1 MICSRCRMLTV
12 ISYTFMYTL
21 NVSFKMSWYRC
32 SIPTF
37 VIIISNSI
45 VFTRHCTCILRE
57 PTVAAVYLHWLQEYL
72 TPSCLRSMCLLR
84 SLSWVVAYLYL
95 SQGYLMPSCLLS
107 TCFLRL
113 PAVAEVFSHLSHEY
127 LGSSYLLSI
136 WLFSLLRKNAMN
148 SHLSQG
154 YLPSSSFLFLVL
166 LVPENRVSPYE
177 D

>member
-32 SIPTF
+32 SILTF

-84 SLSWVVAYLYL
+84 SLSWVAAYLYL
-95 SQGYLMPSCLLS
+95 SGISYAFMLALNMFSQITSCS
-107 TCFLRL
+107 RS
-113 PAVAEVFSHLSHEY
+113 VFTLITWIPWFFVFTFNMT
-127 LGSSYLLSI
+127 L
-136 WLFSLLRKNAMN
+136 
-148 SHLSQG
+148 
-154 YLPSSSFLFLVL
+154 
-166 LVPENRVSPYE
+166 
-177 D
+177 